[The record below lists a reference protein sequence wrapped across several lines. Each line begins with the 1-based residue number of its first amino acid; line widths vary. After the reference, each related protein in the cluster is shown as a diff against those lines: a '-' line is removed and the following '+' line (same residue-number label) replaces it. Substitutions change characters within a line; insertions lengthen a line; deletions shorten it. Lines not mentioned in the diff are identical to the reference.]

1 MTLLI
6 AGDIG
11 GTKTILRLVAVTEQA
26 VDFQTV
32 YEVTYPSQEYSDLV
46 PMVQEFLA
54 QTDERPQ
61 KACFA
66 IAGPVVQQ
74 TSQLTNLSWSLD
86 ADRLQKELN
95 LKAVS
100 LINDFAA
107 VSYGVLGIKREELE
121 PLQAVQPQNDAPIA
135 VIGAGTGLGEGFL
148 IPQGNG
154 DYQIFATEGGHA
166 DFAPRS
172 ELEFQILDYIRQQK
186 QISRV
191 SVERI
196 VSGQGIISIYQ
207 ALRDLE
213 VHPESETSVAE
224 TIRKWEKQ
232 QPIAQDPAAA
242 IAQAA
247 ATDRLC
253 QKTMALF
260 IEAYAAEVG
269 NLALKLLPYG
279 GLYIAGGIAAK
290 NLAWMKS
297 DHFLK
302 IFKDKGRV
310 SSILEAVPVH
320 VILNPEVGLIGS
332 IMYGLNQ

>member
-11 GTKTILRLVAVTEQA
+11 GTKTILRLVEVTKQA
-26 VDFQTV
+26 VDFKTV
-32 YEVTYPSQEYSDLV
+32 HQLTYSSQNYSDLV
-46 PMVQEFLA
+46 PMVQDFLG
-54 QTDERPQ
+54 QTDYTPE

-74 TSQLTNLSWSLD
+74 TSQLTNLSWYLE
-86 ADRLQKELN
+86 ADRLQQELN
-95 LKAVS
+95 LETVS

-107 VSYGVLGIKREELE
+107 VSYGVLGIKSEEVE
-121 PLQAVQPQNDAPIA
+121 PLQGVTPQNDAAIA
-135 VIGAGTGLGEGFL
+135 IIGAGTGLGEGFL
-148 IPQGNG
+148 IPKGDG
-154 DYQIFATEGGHA
+154 DYQIFGSEGGHA

-172 ELEFQILDYIRQQK
+172 ELEFRISDYIRQQK

-207 ALRDLE
+207 ALRDLSI
-213 VHPESETSVAE
+213 HPEADASVAD
-224 TIRKWEKQ
+224 TIRQWEKGQ
-232 QPIAQDPAAA
+232 VIEIDPAAA

-247 ATDRLC
+247 ETDRLC
-253 QKTMALF
+253 EKTMELF
-260 IEAYAAEVG
+260 IEAYAAEAG

-297 DHFLK
+297 NRFLK
-302 IFKDKGRV
+302 VFKDKGRV
-310 SSILEAVPVH
+310 SPILDAVPIN
-320 VILNPEVGLIGS
+320 VILNPQVGLIGS
-332 IMYGLNQ
+332 IMYGLI

>member
-11 GTKTILRLVAVTEQA
+11 GTKTILRLVEVTKQA
-26 VDFQTV
+26 VDFQTLQ
-32 YEVTYPSQEYSDLV
+32 EVTYPSQDYSNLV

-54 QTDERPQ
+54 QTDETPE
-61 KACFA
+61 KASFA
-66 IAGPVVQQ
+66 IAGPVMQQ
-74 TSQLTNLSWSLD
+74 TSQLTNLSWYLD
-86 ADRLQKELN
+86 ATRLQKELN
-95 LKAVS
+95 LEAVS

-107 VSYGVLGIKREELE
+107 VSYGVLGIKEQEIE

-135 VIGAGTGLGEGFL
+135 IIGAGTGLGEGFL

-154 DYQIFATEGGHA
+154 DYQIFGTEGGHA

-172 ELEFQILDYIRQQK
+172 QLEFQILDYIRQQK
-186 QISRV
+186 QITRV

-196 VSGQGIISIYQ
+196 VSGQGIMSIYQ
-207 ALRDLE
+207 ALRDLN
-213 VHPESETSVAE
+213 VHRESNASVAE

-232 QPIAQDPAAA
+232 QPTDQDPAAA
-242 IAQAA
+242 IAQASP
-247 ATDRLC
+247 TDRLC
-253 QKTMALF
+253 QKTMELF
-260 IEAYAAEVG
+260 IEAYAAEAG

-297 DHFLK
+297 DHFLQ

-310 SSILEAVPVH
+310 SSILDAVPIH